1 MFFFKFRGRFLKLD
15 IYKCPF
21 LKIGGRELKFSYI
34 IVFTYILKKEKY
46 LPLPTVTY
54 LLCCVV
60 FFVGCFVVCLAALL
74 AMVVASVLGF
84 FFTVFPFAFAV
95 IIPAIAVAASAT
107 LVLVLVLVLV
117 PFLLINTL

>member
-1 MFFFKFRGRFLKLD
+1 MGFSELD

-46 LPLPTVTY
+46 LPLPT
-54 LLCCVV
+54 
-60 FFVGCFVVCLAALL
+60 CFVVSGCHVMVVRCLAALL
-74 AMVVASVLGF
+74 AMVVASVLVF

-95 IIPAIAVAASAT
+95 IVPAVAVASAS
-107 LVLVLVLVLV
+107 LVLALVLL
-117 PFLLINTL
+117 FLINTL